1 MGISMR
7 KVVQIAL
14 ITVLSTVISGYAVTK
29 KAFDFIVGV
38 NGDFKAAMSAAAKSA
53 SSSNRFVIFFPNGQ
67 YNIGSLTGDANQ
79 MTTFPTAYVSFI
91 GQNKDS
97 VVIYNNSATEGI
109 SVTATL
115 YFKGAHS
122 LYMQDLAVQNKGTAG
137 TSANR
142 HVVICEESNNV
153 VYKNVKLLGTQDT
166 YYSKG
171 TKTYWENGEIHG
183 TTDFICG
190 RGDVFFNKCL
200 IWTDKAAP
208 ITAPDGSGDYGY
220 VFSNCTIN
228 GSVSGFTLG
237 RAWKDKAECVYL
249 NTTMIKE
256 PVATGWADPINELST
271 MLLAEYNSMNA
282 TGGKIDLSK
291 RKTTFV
297 YTKNGTTV
305 TATSSKAV
313 LSASDAA
320 GYSADNI
327 FGSWKPANLT
337 VQQAAPVV
345 SKSGSALKWDDNT
358 DALCWVVFR
367 DGKYFKCVT
376 TPTVDMA
383 SGTGIYIV
391 KAANAM
397 GGLGA
402 ASNAVSADGTP
413 VLSNN
418 PVSSGLFSVQLTPVN
433 NVVSLSIPSGTIGS
447 TLRILSAN
455 GRTVLVK
462 RLDSM
467 MSEIDLSHN
476 AAGSYIFE
484 INRGNPTDI
493 VYSQTVAVR

>member
-1 MGISMR
+1 
-7 KVVQIAL
+7 
-14 ITVLSTVISGYAVTK
+14 
-29 KAFDFIVGV
+29 
-38 NGDFKAAMSAAAKSA
+38 
-53 SSSNRFVIFFPNGQ
+53 
-67 YNIGSLTGDANQ
+67 
-79 MTTFPTAYVSFI
+79 
-91 GQNKDS
+91 
-97 VVIYNNSATEGI
+97 
-109 SVTATL
+109 
-115 YFKGAHS
+115 
-122 LYMQDLAVQNKGTAG
+122 
-137 TSANR
+137 
-142 HVVICEESNNV
+142 
-153 VYKNVKLLGTQDT
+153 
-166 YYSKG
+166 
-171 TKTYWENGEIHG
+171 
-183 TTDFICG
+183 
-190 RGDVFFNKCL
+190 
-200 IWTDKAAP
+200 
-208 ITAPDGSGDYGY
+208 
-220 VFSNCTIN
+220 
-228 GSVSGFTLG
+228 
-237 RAWKDKAECVYL
+237 
-249 NTTMIKE
+249 
-256 PVATGWADPINELST
+256 